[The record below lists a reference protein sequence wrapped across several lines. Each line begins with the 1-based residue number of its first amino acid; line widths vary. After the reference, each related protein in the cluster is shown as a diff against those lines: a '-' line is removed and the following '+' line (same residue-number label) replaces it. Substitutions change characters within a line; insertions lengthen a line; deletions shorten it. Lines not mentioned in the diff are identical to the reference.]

1 MSNSDFELLHF
12 TATWCQPCKKIVPI
26 ILSFIE
32 QMVGIKYTKVDV
44 DDNIEKAKE
53 YNVLSVPT
61 LIVLKNNKIIARH
74 SGVVNEEQL
83 AKLFK

>member
-74 SGVVNEEQL
+74 SGVITEEQL
-83 AKLFK
+83 LGLFK